1 MFSNSHA
8 FNRVLQIS
16 LTKIN
21 SEIAMKFSWKP
32 PWHLFINLFATKT
45 PICNF
50 GWEAPD
56 FELKGV
62 DGNAYKLND
71 ISGAKGTLLMFI
83 CNHCPYVKAI
93 IKDLVEDCKDLKNE
107 GINSV
112 AIMSND
118 TKNYPEDS
126 FDKMIEF
133 AKDNKFGDLNYLID
147 ETQEVAK
154 KYGAVCT
161 PDFFGYNKNL
171 ELQYRGR
178 IRELKNLKP
187 VRDGDSDL
195 KTAMKMI
202 AKTQKGPD
210 EQIPSMGCN
219 IKWFN

>member
-1 MFSNSHA
+1 MT
-8 FNRVLQIS
+8 L
-16 LTKIN
+16 
-21 SEIAMKFSWKP
+21 
-32 PWHLFINLFATKT
+32 TKT
-45 PICNF
+45 PICDFGKKAQNF
-50 GWEAPD
+50 KLQSINGKSVSLED
-56 FELKGV
+56 IKGK
-62 DGNAYKLND
+62 N
-71 ISGAKGTLLMFI
+71 GTLIMFI

-93 IKDLVEDCKDLKNE
+93 IKDLVEDCKKLKLE

-133 AKDNKFGDLNYLID
+133 AKDNEFGDLNYLID

-178 IRELKNLKP
+178 IRELKDLKP
-187 VRDGDSDL
+187 VRSGDSDL
-195 KTAMKMI
+195 KLAMRMI
-202 AKTQKGPD
+202 GKTQNGPV